1 VKTVFCGQGEGLDY
15 RAQTVGGDGESHIL
29 CRLTTPNM
37 DRQVRIP
44 ALGEHMIY
52 PALTASAIGEFF
64 GLTADEIQQGLTRFV
79 PTRMR
84 MNILRRDG
92 QITILDDTYNAN
104 PQSMRA
110 AISVLADSHSTWK
123 AAVLG
128 DMLELGPFAPALHTE
143 VGECLGREKIDCLI
157 AVGEMSA
164 YIAQGA
170 RDSGVPQVHH
180 CPDKEGAKAL
190 LEQIIRP
197 DSTILVKAS
206 RGMQMEELTAFLME
220 HTTPAKN

>member
-1 VKTVFCGQGEGLDY
+1 
-15 RAQTVGGDGESHIL
+15 
-29 CRLTTPNM
+29 
-37 DRQVRIP
+37 
-44 ALGEHMIY
+44 
-52 PALTASAIGEFF
+52 
-64 GLTADEIQQGLTRFV
+64 
-79 PTRMR
+79 

-110 AISVLADSHSTWK
+110 AISVLADSHSAWK
-123 AAVLG
+123 VAVLG

-143 VGECLGREKIDCLI
+143 VGECLGREKIDCLV

-180 CPDKEGAKAL
+180 CPDKEAAKTL
-190 LEQIIRP
+190 LEQVIRP

-206 RGMQMEELTAFLME
+206 RGMQLEELTAFLME
-220 HTTPAKN
+220 HTIPAKN

>member
-1 VKTVFCGQGEGLDY
+1 
-15 RAQTVGGDGESHIL
+15 
-29 CRLTTPNM
+29 
-37 DRQVRIP
+37 
-44 ALGEHMIY
+44 MIY
-52 PALTASAIGEFF
+52 PALTASAVGEFF

-92 QITILDDTYNAN
+92 QIIILDDTYNAN

-110 AISVLADSHSTWK
+110 AISVLADSHSAWK
-123 AAVLG
+123 VAVLG

-170 RDSGVPQVHH
+170 PG
-180 CPDKEGAKAL
+180 
-190 LEQIIRP
+190 
-197 DSTILVKAS
+197 
-206 RGMQMEELTAFLME
+206 
-220 HTTPAKN
+220 TPACPRSTTARIRRRPRPCWSRSSARTAPSW